1 MSTNTQQKGWKS
13 QTAETMQNVK
23 KKKKGDKKNPKGD
36 LELFEMSA
44 RHSTKLICQ
53 ETSRKES
60 IEIGDRIATRR
71 EQLGIS
77 LMICF
82 PSLLFFLFIYS
93 SFLLFSH
100 DNCFFWVLFFCFCC
114 GVFSC
119 CFLQGGKGHL
129 GGETK
134 EGREVGGHT
143 YG

>member
-82 PSLLFFLFIYS
+82 PSPWFFYLFFLLFFSSRMIIASSGFCFS
-93 SFLLFSH
+93 AFAVVSFLVV
-100 DNCFFWVLFFCFCC
+100 FFRV
-114 GVFSC
+114 
-119 CFLQGGKGHL
+119 GKGI
-129 GGETK
+129 
-134 EGREVGGHT
+134 
-143 YG
+143 